1 MRGPERLPVPVG
13 LPGAAV
19 VVLRHGRTAW
29 SGQGRF
35 AGHADVPLDATGRA
49 QARAAAA
56 RLVPLRPSAL
66 VSSDLARARHTA
78 EAVAAATGLAV
89 TVDARLREE
98 HLGGWEGLTRA
109 EAEARYPDE
118 FARWRGGHVGR
129 SAQREGLSTVAARAT
144 AALGDALARAVGPG
158 RAGGR
163 GTPPE
168 PPVLVVVTHVN
179 TAVALGGR
187 LLGEPDGGV
196 AARAACDLAPGAFAV
211 LACDDA
217 GRWRLR
223 PGRPDAPGDP
233 GPGPGGGR
241 AARRAAR
248 AAR

>member
-1 MRGPERLPVPVG
+1 MPVG

-19 VVLRHGRTAW
+19 VVLRHGRTVW

-89 TVDARLREE
+89 TVDARLRGE

-129 SAQREGLSTVAARAT
+129 SAQREGLAAVAARAT
-144 AALGDALARAVGPG
+144 AALRDALARAVGSDRARGRGPG
-158 RAGGR
+158 HAAGTARAGRRHPREHRGR
-163 GTPPE
+163 PRWTP
-168 PPVLVVVTHVN
+168 
-179 TAVALGGR
+179 ARGGR
-187 LLGEPDGGV
+187 RQRG
-196 AARAACDLAPGAFAV
+196 
-211 LACDDA
+211 
-217 GRWRLR
+217 
-223 PGRPDAPGDP
+223 
-233 GPGPGGGR
+233 GPGGLRPRPRGV
-241 AARRAAR
+241 RRPGL
-248 AAR
+248 

>member
-1 MRGPERLPVPVG
+1 MPVG
-13 LPGAAV
+13 VPGTAV

-56 RLVPLRPSAL
+56 RLAPLRPSLL

-78 EAVAAATGLAV
+78 EAVGAATGLAV

-129 SAQREGLSTVAARAT
+129 SAQREGLAAVATRAT
-144 AALGDALARAVGPG
+144 AALRDALARAVGSG
-158 RAGGR
+158 QGRGGGRRRNRRAGR
-163 GTPPE
+163 GHPREHRRRPRRTP
-168 PPVLVVVTHVN
+168 
-179 TAVALGGR
+179 ARGGR
-187 LLGEPDGGV
+187 RQRGSTGG
-196 AARAACDLAPGAFAV
+196 RDLAPGGV
-211 LACDDA
+211 
-217 GRWRLR
+217 RR
-223 PGRPDAPGDP
+223 PGL
-233 GPGPGGGR
+233 
-241 AARRAAR
+241 
-248 AAR
+248 